1 MIRHFC
7 GTDGT
12 DRKRLKKLRDE
23 VGGQRSDFP
32 ISRFQISAFALASPR
47 WSEDFTAKLF
57 CNVEFWIERL
67 AKLIQP
73 QPEFVVDFRAGF
85 LTLAP

>member
-1 MIRHFC
+1 LAGNTC
-7 GTDGT
+7 PLGNG
-12 DRKRLKKLRDE
+12 

-32 ISRFQISAFALASPR
+32 ISQFQLSAFALVSQV

-67 AKLIQP
+67 PKLIGVSESLSTGP
-73 QPEFVVDFRAGF
+73 RMARLGDG
-85 LTLAP
+85 LITLLR